1 MHRHWNNDVSGSEVA
16 PPPPP
21 FMVHSIGFT
30 MISKILYIEGFGIM
44 DNA

>member
-1 MHRHWNNDVSGSEVA
+1 MMLVDLKLPLHPYHLWT
-16 PPPPP
+16 
-21 FMVHSIGFT
+21 VHSIGFT